1 MAGSG
6 RPRARD
12 AGAGCM
18 RLDLLPQLLT
28 LSMRRY
34 PAICVSHVWGVS
46 LRGKA
51 FRWVVEYFELGAVK
65 ADDSLPVLVEMSAY
79 AVKPA

>member
-1 MAGSG
+1 MT
-6 RPRARD
+6 RAR
-12 AGAGCM
+12 GACVWISWHC
-18 RLDLLPQLLT
+18 QLLT
-28 LSMRRY
+28 LSLRRY
-34 PAICVSHVWGVS
+34 PAVCVSHVWGVS